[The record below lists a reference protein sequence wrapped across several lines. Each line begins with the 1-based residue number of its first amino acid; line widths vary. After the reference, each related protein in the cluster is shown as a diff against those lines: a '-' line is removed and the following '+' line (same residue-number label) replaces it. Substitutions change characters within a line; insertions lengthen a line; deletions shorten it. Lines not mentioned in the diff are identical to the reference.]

1 MGFLCGR
8 GGVVLLSRAGTG
20 AALHRR
26 RPSHPGTYWSGP
38 SGSRGRSPG
47 CPTRRRPV
55 LRPGRKT
62 SFTTLGTS
70 TPPRYPPRMIPT
82 VVWGTGNVGR
92 AAIRAVDAHPALELT
107 AVIVHDPAKAGR
119 DAGELAGLGHRLGV
133 TATRDIEAVLAARP
147 AAVVYAASGDI
158 RPDDALADI
167 TRAITAGA
175 VVVSPALYPLYDHRS
190 APPEFRDPV
199 LAAIAEG
206 GGSLFASGVDPG
218 WGNDVLPLLISGLG
232 TTVDAI
238 RCQEIF
244 DYSTYDQPDSVR
256 HLVGMGHPMDYEPM
270 MLMPSIPTM
279 VWGGQI
285 RMMARALGV
294 ELDEIRETSQRRA
307 LDTTVHTP
315 SMGVFEAGTQGAIRF
330 EVQGVVGGEP
340 RIVIEH
346 VTRIHPS
353 CAPDWPVPPDGGAG
367 AHRVVIEGRPR
378 IEVTV
383 EATDEGENRSAGGNA
398 TAVGRLVGAIDWLV
412 AAEPG
417 LYDALDVPLRPAV
430 GRLGRKQP

>member
-1 MGFLCGR
+1 
-8 GGVVLLSRAGTG
+8 
-20 AALHRR
+20 
-26 RPSHPGTYWSGP
+26 
-38 SGSRGRSPG
+38 
-47 CPTRRRPV
+47 
-55 LRPGRKT
+55 
-62 SFTTLGTS
+62 
-70 TPPRYPPRMIPT
+70 MIST

-92 AAIRAVDAHPALELT
+92 AAIRAVEAHPALTLT
-107 AVIVHDPAKAGR
+107 AVLVHNPDKTGR
-119 DAGELAGLGHRLGV
+119 DAGELAGLERPLGV
-133 TATRDIEAVLAARP
+133 IATDGIEAVLAARP
-147 AAVVYAASGDI
+147 DAVVYAASGDI

-167 TRAITAGA
+167 TRAIRAGA
-175 VVVSPALYPLYDHRS
+175 VVVSPALYPLYDQRN

-199 LAAIAEG
+199 LAAVEAG

-256 HLVGMGHPMDYEPM
+256 LLVGMGQPMDFEPM
-270 MLMPSIPTM
+270 MLMPSVPTM

-285 RMMARALGV
+285 RLMARALGV
-294 ELDEIRETSQRRA
+294 ELDEIRETSERRA
-307 LDTTVHTP
+307 LEATVTTRT
-315 SMGVFEAGTQGAIRF
+315 MGAFEAGTQGAIRF

-353 CAPDWPVPPDGGAG
+353 CAPDWPAPPDGAG
-367 AHRVVIEGRPR
+367 AHRVIIEGRPR

-398 TAVGRLVGAIDWLV
+398 TAVGRLVGAIDWLME
-412 AAEPG
+412 AEPG
-417 LYDALDVPLRPAV
+417 IYDALDVPLRPAV
-430 GRLGRKQP
+430 GKLGRKQS

>member
-1 MGFLCGR
+1 
-8 GGVVLLSRAGTG
+8 
-20 AALHRR
+20 
-26 RPSHPGTYWSGP
+26 
-38 SGSRGRSPG
+38 
-47 CPTRRRPV
+47 
-55 LRPGRKT
+55 
-62 SFTTLGTS
+62 
-70 TPPRYPPRMIPT
+70 MIPT

-92 AAIRAVDAHPALELT
+92 AAIRAVAAHPALELT

-119 DAGELAGLGHRLGV
+119 DAGELAGLGHLLGV
-133 TATRDIEAVLAARP
+133 AASDDTEAVLAARP
-147 AAVVYAASGDI
+147 AAVVYAASGDT

-167 TRAITAGA
+167 TRAVAAGA

-199 LAAIAEG
+199 LAAIASG

-218 WGNDVLPLLISGLG
+218 WGNDILPLLISGLG
-232 TTVDAI
+232 TTVDVI

-256 HLVGMGHPMDYEPM
+256 YLVGMGQPMDFEPM
-270 MLMPSIPTM
+270 MLVPSVPTM

-294 ELDEIRETSQRRA
+294 ELDGIRETSARRA
-307 LDTTVHTP
+307 LDTAVTTP
-315 SMGVFEAGTQGAIRF
+315 TMGEFEAGTQGAIRF
-330 EVQGVVGGEP
+330 EVQGIVEGEA
-340 RIVIEH
+340 RLVIEH

-353 CAPDWPVPPDGGAG
+353 CAPDWPQPPDGSG
-367 AHRVVIEGRPR
+367 AHRVIIEGRPR
-378 IEVTV
+378 IEVTI

-412 AAEPG
+412 DAPPG

-430 GRLGRKQP
+430 GKLGRKQP

>member
-1 MGFLCGR
+1 
-8 GGVVLLSRAGTG
+8 
-20 AALHRR
+20 
-26 RPSHPGTYWSGP
+26 
-38 SGSRGRSPG
+38 
-47 CPTRRRPV
+47 
-55 LRPGRKT
+55 
-62 SFTTLGTS
+62 
-70 TPPRYPPRMIPT
+70 MIST

-92 AAIRAVDAHPALELT
+92 AAIRAVEAHPALTLT
-107 AVIVHDPAKAGR
+107 AVLVHNPDKTGR
-119 DAGELAGLGHRLGV
+119 DAGELAGLERPLGV
-133 TATRDIEAVLAARP
+133 TATDGIEAVLAARP
-147 AAVVYAASGDI
+147 DAVVYAASGDI

-167 TRAITAGA
+167 TRAIRAGA
-175 VVVSPALYPLYDHRS
+175 VVVSPALYPLYDQRN

-199 LAAIAEG
+199 LAAVEAG

-256 HLVGMGHPMDYEPM
+256 LLVGMGQPMDFEPM
-270 MLMPSIPTM
+270 MLMPSVPTM

-285 RMMARALGV
+285 RLMARALGV
-294 ELDEIRETSQRRA
+294 ELDEIRETSERRA
-307 LDTTVHTP
+307 LDATVTTRT
-315 SMGVFEAGTQGAIRF
+315 MGAFEAGTQGAIRF

-346 VTRIHPS
+346 VTRIHPA
-353 CAPDWPVPPDGGAG
+353 CAPDWPAPPDGAG
-367 AHRVVIEGRPR
+367 AHRVIIEGRPR

-398 TAVGRLVGAIDWLV
+398 TAVGRLVGAIDWLME
-412 AAEPG
+412 AEPG
-417 LYDALDVPLRPAV
+417 IYDALDVPLRPAV
-430 GRLGRKQP
+430 GKLGRKQS